1 MSITNMRNENKGQKT
16 VKETTHN
23 NNSLFNTIQL
33 QQQPKKNKGEERL
46 KLKLQNNCHFD
57 P

>member
-1 MSITNMRNENKGQKT
+1 MRNENKGQKT